1 MNQSTLEL
9 TTWSRRKARE
19 KAYKQVAIAF
29 LIACESGKWR
39 KISKPITKRSS
50 AKPKQIRITFDTVK
64 SNLMAYYLSVRL
76 LQVRAGAEPRNL
88 AVGDPEV
95 VEVGPAMFS
104 IPQVRLTMV

>member
-1 MNQSTLEL
+1 
-9 TTWSRRKARE
+9 
-19 KAYKQVAIAF
+19 
-29 LIACESGKWR
+29 
-39 KISKPITKRSS
+39 
-50 AKPKQIRITFDTVK
+50 
-64 SNLMAYYLSVRL
+64 MAYYLSVRL